1 MIEHKFHLVTP
12 KDALWIW
19 PEIEPLINKGLE
31 HSSGEAEAEAFF
43 LPIYQGQQQLWV
55 GLDGTKGPIPT
66 VLITEVLRFPIKTAM
81 YVHVWATRSGY
92 DYDPWVK
99 AFEAV
104 KDSARTNGCE
114 YIEARARKGLA
125 KKLVTRDGWT
135 EKQTVITTEL

>member
-92 DYDPWVK
+92 DYDPWVE

-104 KDSARTNGCE
+104 KDSARTNGCD
-114 YIEARARKGLA
+114 YIEARARKGQA